1 MHEINGYT
9 ENDDG
14 SKYLTLI
21 SVDKNNE
28 EIKFMKKYAI
38 KRILSSQKIITQTI
52 MMINAWTRNSILVII
67 CH

>member
-9 ENDDG
+9 ENNDG

-28 EIKFMKKYAI
+28 EIKFIKKYAI
-38 KRILSSQKIITQTI
+38 KRILLSQKITTQAI
-52 MMINAWTRNSILVII
+52 MMING
-67 CH
+67 